1 MQRGVYSRRNL
12 SHSAA
17 MADFDVIIR
26 NAVGFPFLG
35 IVDGKIAALDGD
47 GTAKAECDATGLRI
61 LPGVIDSHVHF
72 NEPGRT
78 EWEGLATGSR
88 AAAAG
93 GVTTFFDMP
102 LNSDPPTV
110 TVAAFQEKTAL
121 AAEKSVID
129 FALWGGLIAG
139 HLDDIEPLFQAG
151 AIGFKA
157 FMSGSGI
164 AEFPSANLKTLHAGM
179 KRAAPLGAL
188 VAVHAEFDHL
198 NTNIG
203 STIRDYLDS
212 RPIASEVAAI
222 RAACD
227 IAGETGGALHIVHVS
242 SAAGVAAVA
251 EARAV
256 GVNVTCETCPHY
268 LFLEEADV
276 ERLGAVAKCAPP
288 IRSRIERDA
297 LLQSLRLGQIDT
309 IGSDHSPAPPSMKQD
324 ANFFKIWGGI
334 SGIQHLLPILFELN
348 LTPTEISRL
357 TSTNVA
363 NRFGLR
369 SKGGLEMGRDAD
381 FTLIRSQPETVTAE
395 SLFYRHPQSPYV
407 GETFHASVSQTW
419 LRGEIAWQRGRG
431 FSERR
436 GRLVTRH

>member
-1 MQRGVYSRRNL
+1 
-12 SHSAA
+12 
-17 MADFDVIIR
+17 MADFDVIVR
-26 NAVGFPFLG
+26 NATGHPFVG
-35 IVDGKIAALDGD
+35 IVDEKFAALDGD
-47 GTAKAECDATGLRI
+47 GTAKTECDATGLTI

-78 EWEGLATGSR
+78 DWEGLATGSR

-110 TVAAFQEKTAL
+110 TVEAFRQKAAL
-121 AAEKSVID
+121 AAQKSVVD

-139 HLDDIEPLFQAG
+139 HLDDIEPLFHAG

-164 AEFPSANLKTLHAGM
+164 AEFPSADLKTLRAGM
-179 KRAAPLGAL
+179 QRAAPLGAL
-188 VAVHAEFDHL
+188 VAVHAEFDDL
-198 NTNIG
+198 NSNTG
-203 STIRDYLDS
+203 TSIRDYLAS

-222 RAACD
+222 RAACE
-227 IAGETGGALHIVHVS
+227 IAGETSGALHIVHVS

-251 EARAV
+251 EARAA

-268 LFLEEADV
+268 LFLDESDV

-288 IRSRIERDA
+288 IRNRAERDA
-297 LLQSLRLGQIDT
+297 LLACLRSGQIDT
-309 IGSDHSPAPPSMKQD
+309 VGSDHSPAPPSMKQD
-324 ANFFKIWGGI
+324 ANFFNVWGGI

-348 LTPTEISRL
+348 LTPLEISRL
-357 TSTNVA
+357 TSINVA
-363 NRFGLR
+363 NRFALR
-369 SKGGLEMGRDAD
+369 SKGGLEIGHDAD

-395 SLFYRHPQSPYV
+395 SLFYRHQQSPYI
-407 GETFHASVSQTW
+407 GETFHASASQTW
-419 LRGEIAWQRGRG
+419 LRGEIAWERGRG
-431 FSERR
+431 FSDRR
-436 GRLVTRH
+436 GRLVTRD